1 MLRKVCFLVAFAAV
15 ANAAPQLL
23 LDTSSSLGLDEDA
36 PFNDNPQYTYS
47 YQVAADDEQTYIAHT
62 ESRDGADV
70 TGEYSYVDPLGN
82 LIKVTYTAGAMGYT
96 ETREVVPN
104 FVQIRSRPVTPEP
117 VPAPAPVR
125 PVVQQVRPAVQQVQQ
140 VTTSSS
146 SNDGDLVANIIA
158 QLTPF
163 IRTTVSNSLGGSSGS
178 SSSSSSGASQ
188 TTTTTTSQ
196 RQPVNVG
203 TTRRVVSRQ
212 PVPTVRRIVET
223 APVVTETSSSSSAVS
238 NIFGTGGPNNV
249 RFESPDS
256 SFAFDLN

>member
-1 MLRKVCFLVAFAAV
+1 LVAFAAV

-23 LDTSSSLGLDEDA
+23 LDSSSSLGIEDEA

-104 FVQIRSRPVTPEP
+104 FVQIRSRPVNPE
-117 VPAPAPVR
+117 PAPAPVR
-125 PVVQQVRPAVQQVQQ
+125 QVVQQVRPAVQQVQQ

-163 IRTTVSNSLGGSSGS
+163 IRTTVSNSLGGSGSSSSGS
-178 SSSSSSGASQ
+178 SSATSQ
-188 TTTTTTSQ
+188 TTTTTTSSQ
-196 RQPVNVG
+196 RQPVSVG
-203 TTRRVVSRQ
+203 TTRRVVSRR
-212 PVPTVRRIVET
+212 PVPEVRRVVESV
-223 APVVTETSSSSSAVS
+223 PVVTETSSSAVS
-238 NIFGTGGPNNV
+238 NIFGSGGPNNV

>member
-1 MLRKVCFLVAFAAV
+1 MLRKVCLLVVFVAV
-15 ANAAPQLL
+15 ANAAPQLI
-23 LDTSSSLGLDEDA
+23 LDGGVSGLDEDA

-70 TGEYSYVDPLGN
+70 SGEYSYVDPLGN
-82 LIKVTYTAGAMGYT
+82 LIKVTYSAGVMGYT

-117 VPAPAPVR
+117 APAPAPAPVR
-125 PVVQQVRPAVQQVQQ
+125 PVVQRVRPAVQQVQQ

-163 IRTTVSNSLGGSSGS
+163 IRTTVSNSLGSSSGS
-178 SSSSSSGASQ
+178 SSSSNSGASQ
-188 TTTTTTSQ
+188 TTTTTTS
-196 RQPVNVG
+196 RRPVNVG

-212 PVPTVRRIVET
+212 PVPEVRRIVESV
-223 APVVTETSSSSSAVS
+223 PVVTETSSSSSAVS